1 MMVFVSCLYFAV
13 PWHDRGVMM
22 NLSAPTNGARKIA
35 YSRPQI
41 AREQNQR
48 GENCK

>member
-1 MMVFVSCLYFAV
+1 MMVVVSCLHFAL

-22 NLSAPTNGARKIA
+22 RLSAHPNGTRKIA

-48 GENCK
+48 GEN